1 MKTSTSTHEQEHDHH
16 HRAIPS
22 DVALRVKALESLL
35 VEKGLVDPV
44 ALDELIDAYE
54 NKIGPRSRCLEL
66 RMLESTTSERDRRK
80 PTEPRKRTCDRF
92 AT

>member
-1 MKTSTSTHEQEHDHH
+1 MKTSRITHEQVHDHH
-16 HRAIPS
+16 HQAIPS
-22 DVALRVKALESLL
+22 DVALL

-66 RMLESTTSERDRRK
+66 RMLQIDHFGRGLAQAD
-80 PTEPRKRTCDRF
+80 
-92 AT
+92 

>member
-16 HRAIPS
+16 QAIPS

-66 RMLESTTSERDRRK
+66 RMPESTTSERDWRK